1 MKLLLAED
9 DIDFGNILSQYLSMS
24 GFEVTLARNGREAW
38 DIFHDAPPDIC
49 VLDIMMPEMDGFT
62 LAEKMR
68 AKEPGIPFIFLTAKS
83 LREDM
88 IKGLKLGADD
98 YITKPFD
105 PEMLLL
111 RINNI
116 LRRIYTVVQDEY
128 HISHSTLKYNALELI
143 TPSGKEKLTLREAQL
158 LRHLIMNRNK
168 TLTREQILTEI
179 WGEDDYFLGRSMDVF
194 ISRLRKYL
202 SPDRGISLRT
212 LRGMGFILEETRQ
225 ESKPVLPLRLRLVV
239 PRLAD
244 WNLSHVV
251 TTRCPPP
258 RGSENLSGSHDSLSS
273 ASRMR
278 NSVRL
283 TS

>member
-9 DIDFGNILSQYLSMS
+9 DIDFGNILSQYLAMS
-24 GFEVTLARNGREAW
+24 GFHVTLARNGREAW
-38 DIFHDAPPDIC
+38 DKFNSDAPDIC

-62 LAEKMR
+62 LAEKLR
-68 AKEPGIPFIFLTAKS
+68 AKDPGIPFIFLTAKS
-83 LREDM
+83 MKEDM

-105 PEMLLL
+105 PELLLL

-116 LRRIYTVVQDEY
+116 LRRVYTVAEDEY
-128 HISHSTLKYNALELI
+128 HISHTILKYNALELI

-158 LRHLIMNRNK
+158 LRHLMMNRNK
-168 TLTREQILTEI
+168 ALSREQILTEI

-202 SPDRGISLRT
+202 APDHGVGLRT

-225 ESKPVLPLRLRLVV
+225 
-239 PRLAD
+239 
-244 WNLSHVV
+244 
-251 TTRCPPP
+251 
-258 RGSENLSGSHDSLSS
+258 
-273 ASRMR
+273 
-278 NSVRL
+278 
-283 TS
+283 

>member
-38 DIFHDAPPDIC
+38 DRFNEARPDIC

-62 LAEKMR
+62 LAEKLR
-68 AKEPGIPFIFLTAKS
+68 EKEPGIPFIFLTAKS

-128 HISHSTLKYNALELI
+128 HISHTVLKYNALELI
-143 TPSGKEKLTLREAQL
+143 TPAGTEKLTLREAQL
-158 LRHLIMNRNK
+158 LRHLMMNRNK
-168 TLTREQILTEI
+168 ALTREQILTEI

-202 SPDRGISLRT
+202 TPDRGISLRT
-212 LRGMGFILEETRQ
+212 LRGMGFILEEIRQ
-225 ESKPVLPLRLRLVV
+225 
-239 PRLAD
+239 
-244 WNLSHVV
+244 
-251 TTRCPPP
+251 
-258 RGSENLSGSHDSLSS
+258 G
-273 ASRMR
+273 
-278 NSVRL
+278 
-283 TS
+283 